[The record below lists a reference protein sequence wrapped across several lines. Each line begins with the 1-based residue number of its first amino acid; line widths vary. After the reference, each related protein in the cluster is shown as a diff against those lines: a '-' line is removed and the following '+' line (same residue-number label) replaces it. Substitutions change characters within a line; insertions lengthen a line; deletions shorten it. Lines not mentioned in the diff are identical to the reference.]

1 MNCHSIFHDRIHIRP
16 LIHAAP
22 RAKGLKDFLWGER
35 RDKFRRVVKP
45 SICIHLVARSVAYG
59 VLCQLTAQAYV
70 VHSRREKF
78 ISGV

>member
-1 MNCHSIFHDRIHIRP
+1 MNCHLIFHDRIHIRP

-22 RAKGLKDFLWGER
+22 RAEGLKDFFWGER
-35 RDKFRRVVKP
+35 RNKSRRVVKP

-59 VLCQLTAQAYV
+59 ALYQLSAQAYV
-70 VHSRREKF
+70 VNGRREKF